1 MKENVR
7 TPSKVYQVLSMP
19 NEPYTSY
26 KSSFKRFGGLKRKG
40 DERQSGMTAKGTVIT
55 ILAIVV
61 AVGVLAGAV
70 VAQGPPGDAGP
81 PGEDGPPGQAGPP
94 DEVDAGPPDDA
105 GPPEDVNQGLPEDAG
120 PPENVTQGPPEN
132 VTRGPS
138 ENVTVGPPEG
148 VAEFV
153 GTSPLGPDQV
163 DPNSLSGKIRVESQH
178 VDNTTVDLA
187 RETSTNY
194 TLDITVTGNATNVT
208 FYLQKQAV
216 EASQDIENVTME
228 VDGEPAEFGINESGG
243 ENWIT
248 FEIEHFSTRTVTFT
262 STGDGGGDVGDGAD
276 EGTVSDGV
284 RDAVT
289 GGDELT
295 LGDIGDAIKEY
306 RKDREVDGVEISL
319 ADIGSLI
326 REYAG

>member
-1 MKENVR
+1 
-7 TPSKVYQVLSMP
+7 MP

-26 KSSFKRFGGLKRKG
+26 KSSFKRFGGLKGKG
-40 DERQSGMTAKGTVIT
+40 DERQSGMTAKRTVIA

-61 AVGVLAGAV
+61 VAGALTGV
-70 VAQGPPGDAGP
+70 VAAQGPPGDAGP
-81 PGEDGPPGQAGPP
+81 PDQ
-94 DEVDAGPPDDA
+94 VDPGPPDDA
-105 GPPEDVNQGLPEDAG
+105 GPPENVTQGPPEDAG
-120 PPENVTQGPPEN
+120 PPENVTQGPPEDAGPPENVTRGPPEN

-216 EASQDIENVTME
+216 EASQDIENVSME

-262 STGDGGGDVGDGAD
+262 STGVDSGGDGGGDVGDGAD
-276 EGTVSDGV
+276 EGTVSDDV